1 MVLNRRSFLVAQ
13 SGVVFSFLVAGC
25 EKRATPAEAKQQQ
38 LPFSFLT
45 AAEVACADALGEH
58 LVVGANA
65 AGFSHFLDVQLSGP
79 ADHNIL
85 MIKYLAPP
93 PFLDFYRGALAAIDA
108 ASMHANGTP
117 LAQSEHA
124 AQLKLVKSLNGPNP
138 PGWPATA
145 APSGFAYFIL
155 RNDAI
160 DLVYGNPEGFAR
172 LGFPYMPHIAPVT
185 PWPT

>member
-1 MVLNRRSFLVAQ
+1 MLNRRSFLAAQ
-13 SGVVFSFLVAGC
+13 SGIMFSFLVAGC
-25 EKRATPAEAKQQQ
+25 EKHATPIQARQQQ
-38 LPFSFLT
+38 LPFSLLS

-58 LVVGANA
+58 LVVGAKT

-79 ADHNIL
+79 PSHNIL
-85 MIKYLAPP
+85 MIKYLAPA
-93 PFLDFYRGALAAIDA
+93 PFVDFYRGALAAIDA
-108 ASMHANGTP
+108 AAMQASGKP
-117 LAQSEHA
+117 LAKLENA
-124 AQLKLVKSLNGPNP
+124 AQLSLVKSLNGPNP

-145 APSGFAYFIL
+145 PPSGFAYFVL
-155 RNDAI
+155 RADAI

>member
-1 MVLNRRSFLVAQ
+1 MLNRRSFLAAQ
-13 SGVVFSFLVAGC
+13 SGIVFSFLVAGC
-25 EKRATPAEAKQQQ
+25 EKRATPAQARQQQ
-38 LPFSFLT
+38 LPFSLLS

-58 LVVGANA
+58 LVVGAQA

-79 ADHNIL
+79 PSRNIL

-93 PFLDFYRGALAAIDA
+93 PFADFYRSSLAAIDA
-108 ASMHANGTP
+108 AAKQVAGKP
-117 LAQSEHA
+117 FAQIEGA
-124 AQLKLVKSLNGPNP
+124 AQLALVKSLNGPNP

-145 APSGFAYFIL
+145 PPSGFAYFIL
-155 RNDAI
+155 RTDAI

-172 LGFPYMPHIAPVT
+172 LGFPYMPHISPVT